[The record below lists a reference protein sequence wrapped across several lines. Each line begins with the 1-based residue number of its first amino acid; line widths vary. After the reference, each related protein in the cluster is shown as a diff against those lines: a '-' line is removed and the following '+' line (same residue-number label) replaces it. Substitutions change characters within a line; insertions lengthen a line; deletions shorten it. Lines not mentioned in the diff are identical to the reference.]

1 MDFGL
6 WETYYRKILD
16 DFGFERKDDEKTA
29 QVLDDIL
36 FEQGCLTLEDLHEKV
51 DFSTKFIVFGAGPS
65 LKEHIKKIKENNL
78 NTFTFTADFQKTLS
92 LFSTTRGGQVGGGPV
107 GQYPPP
113 VWRS

>member
-51 DFSTKFIVFGAGPS
+51 DFP
-65 LKEHIKKIKENNL
+65 L
-78 NTFTFTADFQKTLS
+78 NS
-92 LFSTTRGGQVGGGPV
+92 
-107 GQYPPP
+107 
-113 VWRS
+113 

>member
-65 LKEHIKKIKENNL
+65 LKEHIKKIKEISDLVGYQDCNYFIRIFKK
-78 NTFTFTADFQKTLS
+78 TTGITPAD
-92 LFSTTRGGQVGGGPV
+92 
-107 GQYPPP
+107 Y
-113 VWRS
+113 RSS

>member
-36 FEQGCLTLEDLHEKV
+36 FEQGWK
-51 DFSTKFIVFGAGPS
+51 DF
-65 LKEHIKKIKENNL
+65 LNKIL
-78 NTFTFTADFQKTLS
+78 
-92 LFSTTRGGQVGGGPV
+92 
-107 GQYPPP
+107 
-113 VWRS
+113 